1 MSNAVYQAVRC
12 VGTIKPVFSAK
23 ENGFLPP
30 DLIVSGTGFW
40 VKDFSCFLTCAHV
53 VDDFLGKSIEQSGM
67 LVVGGNG
74 FAYQRATVAVLD
86 WRHDLAV
93 LSIKDNFDSLQRQAA
108 DGLTI
113 SKTDPDVAEEIAYA
127 GFPFGTGLLDANHT
141 PTYSEG
147 TVGKL
152 VCRQTYTRS
161 IVQITGPVVG
171 GYSGSPV
178 VLKGDKERLIGVLA
192 NGPSED
198 GNTGNIFRAIH
209 WQHVADICQL
219 FAR

>member
-1 MSNAVYQAVRC
+1 MNNPVYQAVRC
-12 VGTIKPVFSAK
+12 VGTLKPVFSAK
-23 ENGFLPP
+23 DNGFLPP
-30 DLIVSGTGFW
+30 DLTVSGTGFW
-40 VKDFSCFLTCAHV
+40 VKDFSCFVTCAHV
-53 VDDFLGKSIEQSGM
+53 VDDFLGKSIEQAGM

-74 FAYQRATVAVLD
+74 FAYQRAKVAILD

-93 LSIKDNFDSLQRQAA
+93 LSIQDSRESIQAQA
-108 DGLTI
+108 KAGLVI
-113 SKTDPDVAEEIAYA
+113 SANDPDVAEEISYA

-147 TVGKL
+147 TVGKI
-152 VCRQTYTRS
+152 VCRRKGS
-161 IVQITGPVVG
+161 SSFIQITGPVVG

-178 VLKGDKERLIGVLA
+178 VLKSDKMRLIGVLA

-209 WQHVADICQL
+209 WQHISDVCQL